1 MSLSKLGGVP
11 FIQEVIACTKAISA
25 LIPECDTAIE
35 LGGEDAKI
43 IYLRGGIEQRMN
55 TACAGGTGAFIDQM
69 AALLQTDPAGLN
81 VLAEKHERIYPIASR
96 CGVFAKSDVQPL
108 LNEGARREDVAAS
121 IFQSIVNQTISGL
134 ACGRPIRGRVAFL
147 GGPLTFLPALR
158 QRFAETLE
166 LAEEDILF
174 PERSQYF
181 VAIGA
186 ALSEADPVVLPLS
199 SWITRIA
206 AVDFTA
212 DRAADAELPPL
223 FENAAELAEFRL
235 RHGKASAAR
244 SDLALYRGP
253 CYLGIDAGSTTTKL
267 VLTGSADEILYTF
280 MAATKATRCIRSAMH

>member
-1 MSLSKLGGVP
+1 MLHIGLDIGSTTAKLVVIERDIIVYQDYVRHYSDIKKAALSLLSDVRDRFPERGARLTVSGSSGLSLSKLGGVP

-147 GGPLTFLPALR
+147 
-158 QRFAETLE
+158 
-166 LAEEDILF
+166 
-174 PERSQYF
+174 
-181 VAIGA
+181 
-186 ALSEADPVVLPLS
+186 
-199 SWITRIA
+199 
-206 AVDFTA
+206 
-212 DRAADAELPPL
+212 
-223 FENAAELAEFRL
+223 
-235 RHGKASAAR
+235 AAR
-244 SDLALYRGP
+244 
-253 CYLGIDAGSTTTKL
+253 
-267 VLTGSADEILYTF
+267 
-280 MAATKATRCIRSAMH
+280 